1 MDRKKRIEQE
11 VQKTLAQFE
20 KAEQLPPDPYFY
32 TRLKSR
38 LEERQRSEAKLPLLL
53 RPAFLAL
60 LFVLNIISA
69 GWYLSSDSIDTAATE
84 RQELSTLFAS
94 DFHVQQENF
103 ELLNLE

>member
-1 MDRKKRIEQE
+1 MDRKQRIEYE
-11 VQKTLAQFE
+11 VQKALEQFE

-38 LEERQRSEAKLPLLL
+38 LDERQRSEAKLPLLL

-60 LFVLNIISA
+60 LFFLNIISA
-69 GWYLSSDSIDTAATE
+69 GWYLSSGNFDTAAAE